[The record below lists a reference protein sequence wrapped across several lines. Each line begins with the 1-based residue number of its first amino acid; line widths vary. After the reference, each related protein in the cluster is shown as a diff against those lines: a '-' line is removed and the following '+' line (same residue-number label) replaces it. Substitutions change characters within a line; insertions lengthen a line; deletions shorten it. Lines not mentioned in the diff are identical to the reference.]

1 MAMWNMSE
9 RVRAGINVIGCTNM
23 IKNTSK
29 GKQLGLNMLGMESM
43 KRSRSNSW
51 CNWNNWYHGD
61 GKQYQLI
68 FIEVNALVRWFEIEI
83 LKSALS
89 EK

>member
-9 RVRAGINVIGCTNM
+9 RVRADINVIECTNM

-43 KRSRSNSW
+43 KRSRSNS
-51 CNWNNWYHGD
+51 
-61 GKQYQLI
+61 
-68 FIEVNALVRWFEIEI
+68 
-83 LKSALS
+83 
-89 EK
+89 